1 MTNKTYMKK
10 FNYIFSKKVF
20 FFISLFFFMVFSIQ
34 KIKAQENDNLTDE
47 NGTLLP
53 GIILEGDTFAIIQLE
68 TVQIISNMK
77 FASVKQRENWE
88 RLRYNVKKAY
98 PFAIIASARLRE
110 YENILQQLPNDN
122 TREIY
127 MKIAED
133 KLKKEFEGQLKEL
146 TIKQGR
152 ILIKLIDRETG
163 RTSYQLVKQLRGS
176 FSAFM
181 WQGLASIFGSSL
193 KSEYDGKGE
202 DLLIETAISQIEAG
216 QY

>member
-110 YENILQQLPNDN
+110 YENILQKLPNDN

>member
-1 MTNKTYMKK
+1 MKK

-20 FFISLFFFMVFSIQ
+20 FFISFFFFMFFSIQ

-110 YENILQQLPNDN
+110 YENILQKLPNDN
-122 TREIY
+122 T
-127 MKIAED
+127 AVQ
-133 KLKKEFEGQLKEL
+133 KK
-146 TIKQGR
+146 
-152 ILIKLIDRETG
+152 
-163 RTSYQLVKQLRGS
+163 
-176 FSAFM
+176 
-181 WQGLASIFGSSL
+181 
-193 KSEYDGKGE
+193 
-202 DLLIETAISQIEAG
+202 
-216 QY
+216 

>member
-20 FFISLFFFMVFSIQ
+20 FFISFFFFMFFSIQ

-110 YENILQQLPNDN
+110 YENILQKLPNDN

>member
-1 MTNKTYMKK
+1 MKK